1 MGSLSAFAAVGLADL
16 IVLSVGGS
24 SQLLDLSGFDVLLV
38 ALAETGTEAWE
49 LFEVAWARDI
59 DVGEVEAITTDVALA
74 VSGSGVTRME
84 VVNLGL
90 SKVLGSLLTEAGL
103 EGVLGCGSD
112 DTSEESKEDDLH

>member
-16 IVLSVGGS
+16 IVLSVRGS
-24 SQLLDLSGFDVLLV
+24 SQLLDLSGFNVLLV

-49 LFEVAWARDI
+49 LFEVAWARDLGI
-59 DVGEVEAITTDVALA
+59 GEIEALVTDVTTA
-74 VSGSGVTRME
+74 VSGSGVSME

-103 EGVLGCGSD
+103 EGVLGRSSD